1 MKKTLITSLAAVTL
15 SAGLAAPSMADVSA
29 TAGFVTD
36 YVYRGVEL
44 GDAGAYFSVDYEQSG
59 FYAGVWAI
67 QDGDGTANG
76 LEVDYYLGYGQE
88 FDNGLNFS
96 LGYTAYTYTYAS
108 NYLQNFE
115 DEFGGSIGYK
125 GFAFSAYYGWDHN
138 FNEDNTVTDPAKIT
152 AANETYSYIYTDLS
166 WSGEVFGAV
175 VGHYAS
181 DYENS
186 KNNTSYN
193 YAEVSASGEVATL
206 DMTLTVGK
214 KFGQEVDGK
223 KNAVVDGE
231 RLKDTG
237 TGYIVLD
244 VSKTFSL

>member
-1 MKKTLITSLAAVTL
+1 MKKTLMTSIAAATL

-36 YVYRGVEL
+36 YVYRGSAL
-44 GDAGAYFSVDYEQSG
+44 GDAGAYFSVDYEASG

-67 QDGDGTANG
+67 QDGDATGNG
-76 LEVDYYLGYGQE
+76 LEVDYYAGYGQE

-125 GFAFSAYYGWDHN
+125 GFALSAYYGWDHN
-138 FNEDNTVTDPAKIT
+138 FDADTKTPL
-152 AANETYSYIYTDLS
+152 ETYSYIYTDLS

-175 VGHYAS
+175 IGHYAS
-181 DYENS
+181 DLEDS
-186 KNNTSYN
+186 KQNTSYN
-193 YAEVSASGEVATL
+193 YAEISASGEVATL

-214 KFGQEVDGK
+214 KFGVEQDGK
-223 KNAVVDGE
+223 NYVDGE
-231 RLKDTG
+231 RVTDTG